1 MIKIF
6 FYNSTDKLS
15 KSCLPGIRDLDIKC
29 INVSSRKIANRIKLL
44 GVTKIPTLY
53 CKNENDIRMLIGSQ
67 ILEFLENIQEPESA
81 AEQEQEVPAD
91 TASEVG
97 STEVLT
103 PSKSPPEE
111 DSEEQI
117 DLSRLIKSK
126 K

>member
-15 KSCLPGIRDLDIKC
+15 RTCLPGIQELEIKC
-29 INVSSRKIANRIKLL
+29 INVSSRKIADRIKLL

-53 CKNENDIRMLIGSQ
+53 CKNENDIRMLIGSE
-67 ILEFLENIQEPESA
+67 ILEFLQNIQEPEQA
-81 AEQEQEVPAD
+81 VEEPEQEIAD
-91 TASEVG
+91 TGSEVG
-97 STEVLT
+97 SAEVLT
-103 PSKSPPEE
+103 ATRPPPEE